1 MERPRLFLD
10 TRETDSTEYVEL
22 LDAKIS
28 EDVKGL
34 SSFSLAIDPDPNAL
48 YEMHITRLIDVVDL
62 ELTAIWQ
69 VTLAHLTSGVYMGFL
84 AADHIVVRHKTTDA
98 AITVKTGITC
108 AFNEVVPPRG
118 KRF

>member
-28 EDVKGL
+28 EDVIGL
-34 SSFSLAIDPDPNAL
+34 SFFSLAIDPDPNAV
-48 YEMHITRLIDVVDL
+48 YEIHITRVLDAVNL

-69 VTLAHLTSGVYMGFL
+69 VTFAHLTNGVYTAFK
-84 AADHIVVRHKTTDA
+84 ATDHIVVRHKTTDA
-98 AITVKTGITC
+98 AITVKSGITC

-118 KRF
+118 RRF